1 MGRQRHGVLN
11 LNENLQLWYLTVT
24 PKIRLIRLLG
34 LNKIQAVAVGQRN
47 DYQGIKWKSGLVLE
61 LQWNKRRV
69 QNLRL
74 AG

>member
-34 LNKIQAVAVGQRN
+34 LNKIQSVAVGQIN
-47 DYQGIKWKSGLVLE
+47 DYQGIK
-61 LQWNKRRV
+61 
-69 QNLRL
+69 
-74 AG
+74 